1 MNKILIFLIISFASL
16 FFSIIT
22 ISNSPIINKI
32 IGSNWGNQNC
42 QMYSDAYEYN
52 KKAGNTDNVNKKE
65 FHKCQRE
72 KAMYGLE
79 YSSLIIDIIFGVVC
93 ILLSLF
99 SYFEIIKNFE
109 KIFGIIGLSL
119 GAICFILTLT
129 YTCYSA
135 YIFNNDPSNQQKL
148 EENGVFAEWK
158 DDSIGFVCKYSD
170 SDDIY
175 ENFAK
180 YKDLGKKQYN
190 YNKENYSIREGEPY
204 ECSIDFLLSDELNQ
218 IFVSPQDFCF
228 GEDDLNFVGHRPG
241 YDDNEKEC
249 NFLFYLQQK
258 DSSNKYIYDRWI
270 TSIIFSAFI
279 IVSDIGLIL
288 FAFLIFKEGK

>member
-1 MNKILIFLIISFASL
+1 MNKFLIFLIISIASL

-22 ISNSPIINKI
+22 IFNSPIINKI
-32 IGSNWGNQNC
+32 VGSSWGSQNC
-42 QMYSDAYEYN
+42 QQYSDAYDYN
-52 KKAGNTDNVNKKE
+52 KKVGNVDNVNKKK

-93 ILLSLF
+93 SLLGLF
-99 SYFEIIKNFE
+99 SYFDIFKNFE
-109 KIFGIIGLSL
+109 KKFGIIGLSL
-119 GAICFILTLT
+119 GTICFILTLT

-135 YIFNNDPSNQQKL
+135 YIFNNDPSSQQKL
-148 EENGVFAEWK
+148 EENGVFAEWEN
-158 DDSIGFVCKYSD
+158 DVVGFVCKYSN

-175 ENFAK
+175 GNFAK

-190 YNKENYSIREGEPY
+190 YNKENYSILEGEPF
-204 ECSIDFLLSDELNQ
+204 ECSIDYLLSDELNQ

-228 GEDDLNFVGHRPG
+228 GDQDLNFVTRRPK
-241 YDDNEKEC
+241 YDDGEKDC
-249 NFLFYLQQK
+249 NFLYYLQQR
-258 DSSNKYIYDRWI
+258 DSSNKYIYDSWI

-288 FAFLIFKEGK
+288 FAFLIFKDGK